1 MTLPVSVLM
10 RTADPTLVFA
20 QRRAEALR
28 PRDSAPLL
36 PTRRKIWDLGLSL
49 HCSVIGTCLATA
61 ELRTAL
67 RKSGAVVDDSMSEHD
82 LHTVAV
88 AAAGKREQPARH
100 IHKAL
105 DRRHRLALNQA
116 AKAKSAEELRLYWQE
131 AMQRGEIPGA
141 YWAVLTHPAAD
152 DAMVRQVFG
161 DVHMLSHLVGAA
173 NRADIRRLRQL
184 EAEKAALEE
193 KLARQERQLR
203 DAVVTRDAKIRDLGA
218 MLSSRIEIAAAAPAP
233 IGTESR
239 VLDRLVADL
248 NKALAHESRR
258 RERSET
264 KCAQLQA
271 ARAEDERRRESI
283 ERHVAS
289 LEGELAAAEERLA
302 ATIKGDTPAP
312 TVDLRGATILYVGGP
327 PHHIAQL
334 RWVVERAQGR
344 FIHHDGGI
352 EEALDLL
359 AGLVHRADVA
369 VFPVDC
375 VSHAAVLAVKRL
387 CRQSGKRFVPLRSTG
402 IAALLRVLGEL
413 ALSPTR
419 DPA

>member
-1 MTLPVSVLM
+1 MTLPVSLFM
-10 RTADPTLVFA
+10 RTADPTLVLPL
-20 QRRAEALR
+20 RRAEALR
-28 PRDSAPLL
+28 PRDSAPPL
-36 PTRRKIWDLGLSL
+36 PTRRKIWDLGMSL

-61 ELRTAL
+61 ELRAAL
-67 RKSGAVVDDSMSEHD
+67 RKSGAVVDDAMSEHD

-141 YWAVLTHPAAD
+141 YWAVLTHPTAD

-184 EAEKAALEE
+184 EADKAALEE
-193 KLARQERQLR
+193 KLARQQRQLR
-203 DAVVTRDAKIRDLGA
+203 DAVVTRDGKIRELAA
-218 MLSSRIEIAAAAPAP
+218 MLSSRIEATAAASAPV
-233 IGTESR
+233 GSESA

-248 NKALAHESRR
+248 NKALAHETRR
-258 RERSET
+258 RERAEA
-264 KCAQLQA
+264 KCAELHSA
-271 ARAEDERRRESI
+271 HAEDERRRQTLEH
-283 ERHVAS
+283 EVAS
-289 LEGELAAAEERLA
+289 LEDELAATEQRIGP
-302 ATIKGDTPAP
+302 ATEGETPAP
-312 TVDLRGATILYVGGP
+312 AVDLQGATILYVGGP

-352 EEALDLL
+352 EEARDLL
-359 AGLVHRADVA
+359 AGLVHRADAA

-375 VSHAAVLAVKRL
+375 VSHAAVIAVKRL
-387 CRQSGKRFVPLRSTG
+387 CRQAGKPFVPLRSTG
-402 IAALLRVLGEL
+402 IASLLRALG
-413 ALSPTR
+413 ALSLS
-419 DPA
+419 